1 MSRYEHDVIA
11 WAEEQAA
18 LLRAGRFGQ
27 VDIEHLADEIEDVGK
42 GEQRELAS
50 GMSLLLAHLL
60 KWQHQPERR
69 GAGWQSTI
77 RVQRRALSA
86 HLASAPSLQR
96 MLADANW
103 WTRIW
108 GDAVA
113 KAIGETG
120 LDGFL
125 EDCPWSLE
133 NILARDWLPA

>member
-42 GEQRELAS
+42 GEQRALAS
-50 GMSLLLAHLL
+50 RMSLLLAHLL
-60 KWQHQPERR
+60 KWQYLPERR
-69 GAGWQSTI
+69 GAGWQATI
-77 RVQRRALSA
+77 RAQRRALAA
-86 HLASAPSLQR
+86 HLASVPSLKR
-96 MLADANW
+96 MLADANG

-113 KAIGETG
+113 KAIDETG
-120 LDGFL
+120 LDRFP
-125 EDCPWSLE
+125 EDCPWPLE
-133 NILARDWLPA
+133 NILAQDWLPD